1 MVSDAIPAGRW
12 RPPDAAAVAR
22 LGYVAACELAR
33 GHGAGWWYPRLELD
47 AVLLTADG
55 QVRLDGGVRASTPA
69 QQAGDVSA
77 LARLLGH
84 LHARVPG
91 TGDAALRAILA
102 CPDTDPAAF
111 ATALVAWQ
119 RGQRGQRPRGRR
131 RVPRLVG
138 LVTAAA
144 VAAAG
149 SVVIPAGDAGPVRPA
164 GPAAWLPVVRG
175 LARARAALF
184 TAAPTSG
191 AAVTRALAAVD
202 APASPAWGADHA
214 LLEWLQHGV
223 AGQRAGSLHPVGLSY
238 PVQAVAALRRNQRGM
253 VMSVEIGAT
262 AYRLLNP
269 AGDVIVLEAAQPPH
283 WVTLV
288 LSRTAAGWRVDRVLG
303 PG

>member
-12 RPPDAAAVAR
+12 RPPHAAAVAR

-33 GHGAGWWYPRLELD
+33 GHGAGWRYPRLELD

-55 QVRLDGGVRASTPA
+55 QVRLDGGLRASTPA
-69 QQAGDVSA
+69 EQAGDVSA

-91 TGDAALRAILA
+91 AGDAALRAILA
-102 CPDTDPAAF
+102 CPGTDPVAF

-131 RVPRLVG
+131 VPRPVG

-149 SVVIPAGDAGPVRPA
+149 LVVIPAGTAGPVRPT
-164 GPAAWLPVVRG
+164 GTAAWLPVIRG

-184 TAAPTSG
+184 TAAPSSVG
-191 AAVTRALAAVD
+191 AVTRGLAAVD

-214 LLEWLQHGV
+214 VLEWLQHGV

-238 PVQAVAALRRNQRGM
+238 SVQAVAAPRRSQRGM
-253 VMSVEIGAT
+253 VMSVETGAT

-269 AGDVIVLEAAQPPH
+269 AGDVVALEAAQPLH
-283 WVTLV
+283 WVTLE